1 LAKLFSIVLATA
13 ILYAQTI
20 SGANPAILDTDAPVL
35 AKIIVSDINS
45 FAAQWKTAPN
55 VQTVKV
61 AGREIRF
68 VTLTIN
74 GVKIQGKLD
83 GATAELYYKGP
94 ARSLKTIAESPYV
107 KSVFVKVLPE
117 VPPRDFFT
125 EIRTLIEKGAGAP
138 QPTLPI
144 MREIIGASRVEQ
156 LFGVNGTGVIIAVVD
171 TGVDY
176 GHPDLQEALAWLIKT
191 KDGREIIAASISP
204 VGTALQYKTLRG
216 QTASIPLSQ
225 VATVEPLVLDA
236 DQSQVLLLKNTT
248 ATSGYLPV
256 SGGAFYVIDGVFI
269 SIIFARCDYKVA
281 GLPSKSGVYRF
292 GITDLYIPW
301 YGGYVNVGVVM
312 YDPDQP
318 GVYTAARVDIN
329 DNCDFTDDPELRYFE
344 LKTHTGGTDS
354 RNSDSLCPGGLRRK
368 PRYT

>member
-1 LAKLFSIVLATA
+1 MNSRHILAVLILATA
-13 ILYAQTI
+13 ILYAQAI
-20 SGANPAILDTDAPVL
+20 SGANPAVFDTDTPVL
-35 AKIIVSDINS
+35 AKIVVSDINS

-68 VTLTIN
+68 ATLTIN
-74 GVKIQGKLD
+74 GVKVQGKLD

-125 EIRTLIEKGAGAP
+125 EIRTLEEKGAGTP
-138 QPTLPI
+138 QPTLPV

-191 KDGREIIAASISP
+191 TDGREIIAASISP
-204 VGTALQYKTLRG
+204 A
-216 QTASIPLSQ
+216 
-225 VATVEPLVLDA
+225 
-236 DQSQVLLLKNTT
+236 
-248 ATSGYLPV
+248 
-256 SGGAFYVIDGVFI
+256 GAVPAV
-269 SIIFARCDYKVA
+269 
-281 GLPSKSGVYRF
+281 
-292 GITDLYIPW
+292 
-301 YGGYVNVGVVM
+301 
-312 YDPDQP
+312 
-318 GVYTAARVDIN
+318 
-329 DNCDFTDDPELRYFE
+329 
-344 LKTHTGGTDS
+344 
-354 RNSDSLCPGGLRRK
+354 
-368 PRYT
+368 